1 MFSNYKNFDRLS
13 YQLYNIQLSFR
24 KADNEQLKKYE
35 VPIFS
40 GIASAVITLTLN
52 ESVNMCIFIRILM
65 TIFVYLVSYF
75 ILGILFRGI
84 GVVINELFPHNK
96 SIDENDTVKY
106 RKDFDNIACNSLIMA
121 LGYIENIN
129 HLKSGQDNIRNMY
142 IYEMIHYLETACTCT
157 VRLISHKEYC
167 INDGRLGEGVDK
179 YRVTNALNI
188 MNDIADF
195 IDAVISSV
203 PADNHLLT
211 QVRRIHDDINHCM
224 KDLN

>member
-142 IYEMIHYLETACTCT
+142 IYEMIHYLETA
-157 VRLISHKEYC
+157 
-167 INDGRLGEGVDK
+167 
-179 YRVTNALNI
+179 
-188 MNDIADF
+188 
-195 IDAVISSV
+195 
-203 PADNHLLT
+203 
-211 QVRRIHDDINHCM
+211 
-224 KDLN
+224 